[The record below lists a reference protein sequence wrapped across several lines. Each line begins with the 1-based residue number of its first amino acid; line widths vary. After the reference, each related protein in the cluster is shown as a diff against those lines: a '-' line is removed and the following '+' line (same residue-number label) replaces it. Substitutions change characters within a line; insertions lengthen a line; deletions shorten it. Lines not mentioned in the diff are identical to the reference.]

1 MGIDSLKAEGERP
14 AMRLLSLRFFL
25 PVTTLLKSDGAAKM
39 RSERS

>member
-1 MGIDSLKAEGERP
+1 MGIDSPKMEGEQP
-14 AMRLLSLRFFL
+14 EMRLLSLRFFM